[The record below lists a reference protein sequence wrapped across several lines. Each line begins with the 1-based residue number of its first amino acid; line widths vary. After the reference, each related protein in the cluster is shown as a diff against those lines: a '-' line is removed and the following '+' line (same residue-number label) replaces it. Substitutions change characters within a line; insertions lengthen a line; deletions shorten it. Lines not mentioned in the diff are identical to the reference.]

1 MGSGTLAGFDTK
13 RPAPWSFFVSASRH
27 VCWQTRLPAD
37 TQGAVI
43 VEVVAGSPAAQGGLR
58 ATDVI
63 RKLDG
68 KVVTSGSDVQATV
81 ERKKV
86 GEKLAVEV
94 LRQGKT
100 ITLNL
105 TLAAKP

>member
-1 MGSGTLAGFDTK
+1 MNGQKVVRPYMGIRMLDMDEE
-13 RPAPWSFFVSASRH
+13 
-27 VCWQTRLPAD
+27 VCTELRLPAD

-58 ATDVI
+58 AMDVI
-63 RKLDG
+63 QKLDG
-68 KVVTSGSDVQATV
+68 KVITSGSDVQATV

-86 GEKLAVEV
+86 GEKLTVEV

-100 ITLNL
+100 ITLTL